1 VLPSPPPSP
10 QRRLPSCRRATLLL
24 LKQRRKIVN
33 NSTSAHFMPTPRTAS
48 RHRQTAETSI
58 DLTINLDGS
67 GISTIDTGIPFFD
80 HMLTLFAK
88 HGLFDLSVKTVG
100 DIQVDFHHTIE
111 DTGIVIGDCLR
122 EALGT
127 KEGIRRYGC
136 CYLPMD
142 ETLARVVVDLSNRPH
157 LEFRAPAGTPSAPN
171 MPFTLVEE
179 FCRAVAS
186 NLRANVHVEL
196 LYGRDGHH
204 IAEAVFKGLARA
216 LRDACERDSR
226 VIGIPSTKDA
236 L

>member
-1 VLPSPPPSP
+1 MSS
-10 QRRLPSCRRATLLL
+10 
-24 LKQRRKIVN
+24 
-33 NSTSAHFMPTPRTAS
+33 PRTSTRS
-48 RHRQTAETSI
+48 RKTAETSI
-58 DLTINLDGS
+58 ELSIDLDGS
-67 GISTIDTGIPFFD
+67 GVSSIDTGIPFFD
-80 HMLTLFAK
+80 HMLTLFSK

-100 DIQVDFHHTIE
+100 DLQVDAHHTIE
-111 DTGIVIGDCLR
+111 DTGIVIGECLR

-136 CYLPMD
+136 AYLPMD

-179 FCRAVAS
+179 FCRALAS
-186 NLRANVHVEL
+186 NLRANIHIEL

-204 IAEAVFKGLARA
+204 IAEAIFKGLARA
-216 LRDACERDSR
+216 LREACEHDSR
-226 VIGIPSTKDA
+226 VKGIPSTKDA

>member
-1 VLPSPPPSP
+1 MGW
-10 QRRLPSCRRATLLL
+10 CRP
-24 LKQRRKIVN
+24 IFYPCM
-33 NSTSAHFMPTPRTAS
+33 SMSRTAS
-48 RHRQTAETSI
+48 RSRKTAETDI
-58 DLTINLDGS
+58 ELTIDLDGS
-67 GISTIDTGIPFFD
+67 GVSMIETGIPFFD
-80 HMLTLFAK
+80 HMLTLFSK
-88 HGLFDLSVKTVG
+88 HGQFDLKVKAVG
-100 DIQVDFHHTIE
+100 DIEVDGHHTIE
-111 DTGIVIGDCLR
+111 DVGIVIGECMR

-136 CYLPMD
+136 AYLPMD

-157 LEFRAPAGTPSAPN
+157 LEFRAPAGTPDAPN

-204 IAEAVFKGLARA
+204 IAEAIFKGMARA
-216 LRDACERDSR
+216 LREACENDPR
-226 VIGIPSTKDA
+226 VVGIPSTKDA

>member
-1 VLPSPPPSP
+1 MSSSRTVS
-10 QRRLPSCRRATLLL
+10 RN
-24 LKQRRKIVN
+24 RK
-33 NSTSAHFMPTPRTAS
+33 
-48 RHRQTAETSI
+48 TAETAIELSLNIDGTGVSSI
-58 DLTINLDGS
+58 A
-67 GISTIDTGIPFFD
+67 TGIPFFD

-88 HGLFDLSVKTVG
+88 HGLFDLKVKTVG
-100 DIQVDFHHTIE
+100 DLAVDFHHTIE
-111 DTGIVIGDCLR
+111 DIGIVIGDCLR

-136 CYLPMD
+136 AYLPMD

-186 NLRANVHVEL
+186 NLRANIHVEL

-204 IAEAVFKGLARA
+204 IAEAIFKGLARA
-216 LRDACERDSR
+216 LRDACERDPR
-226 VIGIPSTKDA
+226 VVGIPSTKDA